1 MIDTLFPKFTVWGF
15 GQYLLFAFG
24 LVVGVALFETPAKR
38 IEGLIA
44 GLKN

>member
-1 MIDTLFPKFTVWGF
+1 MIGELFPRFTAWGF

-24 LVVGVALFETPAKR
+24 LTVGYALFEAPAKR